1 MELIIE
7 RILREYETGKL
18 TRRGL
23 VTALA
28 GLAAASTQAAA
39 APPDFRAVSVNHVT
53 LRVSDVARSTK
64 FYQDVFGMPLKT
76 ESPTLK
82 LLALNKNCFFG
93 IEAANQKAPAVDHF
107 SLGIQGFKL
116 DDAVQKLKKR
126 GITAE
131 PGKDSLKFNDADG
144 ITVQLNAPDY
154 PGYLP

>member
-1 MELIIE
+1 MQPLIE
-7 RILREYETGKL
+7 KMLMDFETGKL
-18 TRRGL
+18 SRRQL
-23 VTALA
+23 ASALA
-28 GLAAASTQAAA
+28 ALVATGAQAAPSA
-39 APPDFRAVSVNHVT
+39 PDFRAVSVNHVT
-53 LRVSDVARSTK
+53 LRVSDVERSTK

-93 IEAANQKAPAVDHF
+93 VESVAGKSPAVDHF

-116 DDAVQKLKKR
+116 DDAVAKLKKR
-126 GITAE
+126 GIQADVSKE
-131 PGKDSLKFNDADG
+131 SLKFNDADG

>member
-1 MELIIE
+1 MDF
-7 RILREYETGKL
+7 ETGKL
-18 TRRGL
+18 SRRQL
-23 VTALA
+23 ASALA
-28 GLAAASTQAAA
+28 ALVATGAQAAPSA
-39 APPDFRAVSVNHVT
+39 PDFRAVSVNHVT

-64 FYQDVFGMPLKT
+64 FYQEVFGMPLKT

-93 IEAANQKAPAVDHF
+93 VEGTEVAGGKSPAVDHF

-116 DDAVQKLKKR
+116 DDAVAKLKKR
-126 GITAE
+126 GIQSDVSKE
-131 PGKDSLKFNDADG
+131 SLKFNDADG